1 VTVRRRLLA
10 TYVVVSVALV
20 GVTGPFLY
28 DSPTEFLVAIGVV
41 LAAAIVAAELSA
53 RRLGRAIGELRASS
67 SRVAKADLEIRRR
80 IAAGDELEEVGDVLD
95 AATRRLAERVAAATA
110 ERDRLEGVL
119 DAMVEG
125 VVVTDGQCRVA
136 LANAALLRLF
146 GIEGTI
152 DGRSVLQ
159 ALRHSEAADALAD
172 AVRRQAPVARD
183 VQVRWPAERVLALHA
198 VALPGGGAV
207 GVFHDVTE
215 RRRLDDV
222 RRDFV
227 ANVSHELRTPLAT
240 LTGYAEELADPAL
253 SPDDARRASEVIRR
267 HVSRMTALV
276 EDLLELARIEAD
288 RFAPTR
294 EPLDARTLLT
304 DVAREWGSRA
314 ETRAAS
320 LVVENGEGI
329 VLVADRRLLRQALA
343 HLLDNALKYGPRGGE
358 VRLSARPVPGGAE
371 LAVSDQG
378 PGIPPEDLPRVFERF
393 YRVEKGRSRE
403 AGGTGLGLA
412 IVKHVAEAHG
422 GRAWVDSRPGKGAV
436 FRIFVPE

>member
-1 VTVRRRLLA
+1 V
-10 TYVVVSVALV
+10 
-20 GVTGPFLY
+20 P
-28 DSPTEFLVAIGVV
+28 D
-41 LAAAIVAAELSA
+41 AAP
-53 RRLGRAIGELRASS
+53 RGRAERA
-67 SRVAKADLEIRRR
+67 
-80 IAAGDELEEVGDVLD
+80 
-95 AATRRLAERVAAATA
+95 AAATA

-320 LVVENGEGI
+320 LVVDKGEGI
-329 VLVADRRLLRQALA
+329 VLVADRRLLRQALV

>member
-1 VTVRRRLLA
+1 
-10 TYVVVSVALV
+10 
-20 GVTGPFLY
+20 
-28 DSPTEFLVAIGVV
+28 
-41 LAAAIVAAELSA
+41 
-53 RRLGRAIGELRASS
+53 
-67 SRVAKADLEIRRR
+67 
-80 IAAGDELEEVGDVLD
+80 
-95 AATRRLAERVAAATA
+95 
-110 ERDRLEGVL
+110 
-119 DAMVEG
+119 
-125 VVVTDGQCRVA
+125 
-136 LANAALLRLF
+136 
-146 GIEGTI
+146 
-152 DGRSVLQ
+152 
-159 ALRHSEAADALAD
+159 
-172 AVRRQAPVARD
+172 
-183 VQVRWPAERVLALHA
+183 
-198 VALPGGGAV
+198 
-207 GVFHDVTE
+207 
-215 RRRLDDV
+215 
-222 RRDFV
+222 
-227 ANVSHELRTPLAT
+227 
-240 LTGYAEELADPAL
+240 
-253 SPDDARRASEVIRR
+253 
-267 HVSRMTALV
+267 MTALV

-358 VRLSARPVPGGAE
+358 VRLSARPVPRGAE